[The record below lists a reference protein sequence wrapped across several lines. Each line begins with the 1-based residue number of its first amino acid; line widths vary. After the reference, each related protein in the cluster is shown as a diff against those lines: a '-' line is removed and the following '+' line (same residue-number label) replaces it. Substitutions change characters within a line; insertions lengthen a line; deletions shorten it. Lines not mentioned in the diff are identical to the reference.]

1 MKLDDESRALLSSAR
16 IGMLALNA
24 GSHPL
29 VNPAAFHYSNG
40 SVWMTTSRHALKVA
54 LARRQAAASFLVDG
68 GERCLL
74 LDGAVE
80 VYDPRSIPGQVRA
93 FLEGPGFYL
102 SLAGY
107 AFKNAAFVGGYLRD
121 LAGIPG
127 EWWPQNRAVL
137 RLRAEHAWA
146 LPSVEPPAPEP
157 APVPGVP
164 AGVRRSL
171 ARTPVAYLCTVVDEV
186 PLLAPALWTAS
197 GEVAVVT
204 GVAAFLG
211 IGRRGSG
218 GLVIESHHRYRA
230 TRMVG
235 AYLRGRFTADA
246 EAKAEVQ
253 ERYGMDAR
261 PPGLGLH
268 FRPERATWWRG
279 FEIQSAPIEEPS
291 ARRRAN

>member
-1 MKLDDESRALLSSAR
+1 
-16 IGMLALNA
+16 MLALNA
-24 GSHPL
+24 GSYPL
-29 VNPAAFHYSNG
+29 VNPAAFHYANG
-40 SVWMTTSRHALKVA
+40 SVWMTTSRHAVKVA
-54 LARRQAAASFLVDG
+54 LARRESAASFLVDG
-68 GERCLL
+68 HDRCLL
-74 LDGAVE
+74 LDGSVE
-80 VYDPRSIPGQVRA
+80 VLDPRSIPAQVRA
-93 FLEGPGFYL
+93 LLEGPALYL

-107 AFKNAAFVGGYLRD
+107 ALKNAAFVGGYLRD
-121 LAGIPG
+121 ITGIPG
-127 EWWPQNRAVL
+127 DWWPQNRVVL
-137 RLRAEHAWA
+137 RLRAERAWA
-146 LPSVEPPAPEP
+146 LPSGEPPAPDP

-211 IGRRGSG
+211 IGRKGSG

-235 AYLRGRFTADA
+235 AYLRGRFTANP
-246 EAKAEVQ
+246 EAKVQVQ
-253 ERYGMDAR
+253 ERYGMAAR

-279 FEIQSAPIEEPS
+279 FEIQSALIEDHP
-291 ARRRAN
+291 ARRKAN